1 MEITQLLIFFADTE
15 IFFSY
20 ADFSK
25 DENDAQPYVILT
37 RQMGERTKQ
46 AAGHLRFA
54 FSSRS
59 IWDGGEK
66 PLSNQID
73 IGIYSLVTAPP
84 CRVYAIEILP

>member
-37 RQMGERTKQ
+37 RQMG
-46 AAGHLRFA
+46 
-54 FSSRS
+54 
-59 IWDGGEK
+59 GEQNK
-66 PLSNQID
+66 RPETSDLLSVRVRYGMVDKNNRQI
-73 IGIYSLVTAPP
+73 
-84 CRVYAIEILP
+84 R